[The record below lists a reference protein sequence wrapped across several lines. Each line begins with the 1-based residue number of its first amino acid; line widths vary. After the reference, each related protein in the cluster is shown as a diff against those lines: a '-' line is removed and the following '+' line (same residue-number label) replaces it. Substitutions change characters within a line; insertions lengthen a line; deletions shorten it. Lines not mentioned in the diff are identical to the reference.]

1 MATDPAPRTAPRRGQ
16 GRQALLEAIVRIVTR
31 QGLDGLTFRAVAAEA
46 GVTHGLA
53 SYHFPSREAMV
64 AEALAWE
71 TEQSIELSR
80 LESQTGRLEDL
91 ASEVPSLIARDPD
104 GAAFQFAMALEGR
117 KRPELQGQIRLL
129 YDHYV
134 DAVRESL
141 AHSGIEA
148 DSTLAR
154 VVFAAIDGLVLQ
166 QLIYRDAEA
175 TQAALDRL
183 RDVLQRL

>member
-1 MATDPAPRTAPRRGQ
+1 MATDPAPRRAPRRGQ

-31 QGLDGLTFRAVAAEA
+31 EGLDGLTFRAVAAEA

-53 SYHFPSREAMV
+53 SYHFRSREAMV

-71 TEQSIELSR
+71 TEQSIKLSR
-80 LESQTGRLEDL
+80 LEPPSGRLEDL
-91 ASEVPSLIARDPD
+91 ASEVSSLVARDPD

-117 KRPELQGQIRLL
+117 KRPELQEHVRLL

-134 DAVRESL
+134 EVVRESL
-141 AHSGIEA
+141 AHSGIDA

-154 VVFAAIDGLVLQ
+154 LVFAAIDGLVLQ
-166 QLIYRDAEA
+166 QLIYGDAKA

-183 RDVLQRL
+183 REVLRPL